1 MNHTALFLLGLLP
14 LVLGCGAAVKSDE
27 KATVVIAQWSGQHGG
42 SSTPGIREL
51 RTTDQW
57 QSFWQQVGRE
67 PPRVLDTSAEMAAAI
82 FLGEKNTGGYGAEI
96 IAARVREG
104 RLVIDYRESSPA
116 PDAMVTQALTSPW
129 VVAIISRSELP
140 VTANNLNPPRSG
152 LQPETRGERP
162 VAPGA
167 RDER

>member
-1 MNHTALFLLGLLP
+1 M
-14 LVLGCGAAVKSDE
+14 
-27 KATVVIAQWSGQHGG
+27 
-42 SSTPGIREL
+42 PGVREL

-67 PPRVLDTSAEMAAAI
+67 PPRVLDPSAEMAAAI
-82 FLGEKNTGGYGAEI
+82 FLGEKNTGGYAADVIG
-96 IAARVREG
+96 ARVREG

-116 PDAMVTQALTSPW
+116 PGAMVTQALTSPW
-129 VVAIISRSELP
+129 VVAIVPRSELP

-152 LQPETRGERP
+152 LQPEASGERP

-167 RDER
+167 RAER